1 MISYDFSEAQSGKN
15 VCDRIISPMKG
26 ALRRYCNEGHDIM
39 TASGMHEAF
48 KERQVKGA
56 SVAVCELDR
65 GGEEVKVSIS
75 NVSAFHNFSYEQAL
89 LLVDLFHGQ
98 SLSCKSKG
106 LCS

>member
-1 MISYDFSEAQSGKN
+1 
-15 VCDRIISPMKG
+15 
-26 ALRRYCNEGHDIM
+26 M

-48 KERQVKGA
+48 KERQQVKGA